1 MKKGMIKVTVFY
13 PHAEGKTFD
22 MDYYVNKHAPLV
34 TKTLGDALKGASY
47 DKGLAGGAP
56 DSPAT
61 YVAMANLYFNSV
73 EEFGQAFEASAPTF
87 MGDLPNYTNI
97 EPVIQISE
105 VMA

>member
-13 PHAEGKTFD
+13 PHAVGKTFD
-22 MDYYVNKHAPLV
+22 MDYYINKHAPLV
-34 TKTLGDALKGASY
+34 TKTMGDALKGASY

-56 DSPAT
+56 GSPAT

-73 EEFGQAFEASAPTF
+73 EEFGQAFEASAPIF

-97 EPVIQISE
+97 EPVVQISE
-105 VMA
+105 LMA